1 MIPTAPQIGSEVTV
15 TVRNAMADFRH
26 LYGSGVISEHV
37 TFTGTVAPT
46 ERWQD
51 AKRTLNLTTGIKSFP
66 VRSIDM
72 ARVVSINGA
81 KAKVIVAP
89 KSHTW
94 LVKGSKGNTYT
105 VTEENGRRSCTCV
118 GFGFRHQC
126 KHLNMV

>member
-1 MIPTAPQIGSEVTV
+1 MIPKIGAEVTV
-15 TVRNAMADFRH
+15 VVRSELAPYKH
-26 LYGSGVISEHV
+26 LYADGVIRELV

-51 AKRTLNLTTGIKSFP
+51 SKRTLNLTTGIKSFP

-81 KAKVIVAP
+81 KAKVVVAP
-89 KSHTW
+89 KSRTW
-94 LVKGSKGNTYT
+94 LVAGSKGNTYT
-105 VTEENGRRSCTCV
+105 VTEDNGRRSCNCV
-118 GFGFRHQC
+118 GFGFRQHC

>member
-1 MIPTAPQIGSEVTV
+1 MIPKIGAEVTV
-15 TVRNAMADFRH
+15 IVRSELAPHKH
-26 LYGSGVISEHV
+26 LYADGVIRELV

-51 AKRTLNLTTGIKSFP
+51 SKRTLNLTTGIKSFP

-81 KAKVIVAP
+81 KAKAKIVVAP
-89 KSHTW
+89 KSRTW
-94 LVKGSKGNTYT
+94 LVKGSTGNTYT
-105 VTEENGRRSCTCV
+105 VTEDKGRRSCTCV
-118 GFGFRHQC
+118 GFGFRQYC

>member
-26 LYGSGVISEHV
+26 LYGSGVITEHV

-118 GFGFRHQC
+118 GFEFRHQC

>member
-1 MIPTAPQIGSEVTV
+1 MIPKIGAEVTV
-15 TVRNAMADFRH
+15 IVRSELAPHKH
-26 LYGSGVISEHV
+26 LYADGVIRELV

-51 AKRTLNLTTGIKSFP
+51 SKRTLNLTTGIKSFP

-81 KAKVIVAP
+81 KAKIIVAP
-89 KSHTW
+89 KSRTW

-105 VTEENGRRSCTCV
+105 VTEDKGRRSCTCV
-118 GFGFRHQC
+118 GFGFRQYC

>member
-1 MIPTAPQIGSEVTV
+1 MIPKIGAKITVIVRSELAPYK
-15 TVRNAMADFRH
+15 H
-26 LYGSGVISEHV
+26 LYADGVIRKLV

-51 AKRTLNLTTGIKSFP
+51 SKRTLNLTTGIKSFP

-81 KAKVIVAP
+81 KAKIIVAP
-89 KSHTW
+89 KSRTW

-105 VTEENGRRSCTCV
+105 VTEDKGRRSCTCV
-118 GFGFRHQC
+118 GFGFRQYC

>member
-1 MIPTAPQIGSEVTV
+1 MIPKIGSEVTV

-26 LYGSGVISEHV
+26 LYGSGVITEHV

-89 KSHTW
+89 KSRTW

-118 GFGFRHQC
+118 GFGFRQQC

>member
-1 MIPTAPQIGSEVTV
+1 MIPKIGAEVTV
-15 TVRNAMADFRH
+15 IVRSELAPHKH
-26 LYGSGVISEHV
+26 LYADGVIRELV

-51 AKRTLNLTTGIKSFP
+51 SKRTLNLTTGIKSFP

-81 KAKVIVAP
+81 KAKIIVAP
-89 KSHTW
+89 KSRTW

-105 VTEENGRRSCTCV
+105 VTEDNGRRSCNCV
-118 GFGFRHQC
+118 GFGFRQYC